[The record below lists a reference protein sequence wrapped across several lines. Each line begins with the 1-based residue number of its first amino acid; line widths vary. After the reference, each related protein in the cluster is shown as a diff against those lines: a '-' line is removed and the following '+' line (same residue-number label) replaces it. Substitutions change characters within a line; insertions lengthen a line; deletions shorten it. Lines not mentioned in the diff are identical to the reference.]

1 MQQSSLEPNS
11 TATTEDF
18 EFSALGEAHYYPLAI
33 VREFMPY
40 LSGHVIE
47 VGAGIGQMSKF
58 FVEAVGS
65 NNFTAVEP
73 DTKFAKQFREE
84 CPEIRLVEGTV
95 SSLPE
100 GTSCNTIV
108 SVNVIEHI
116 DDHVEELTR
125 YHALLSPQKGNLC
138 ILAPARPEIYSPL
151 DKDFGHFRRY
161 TRSTMKAALTEA
173 GFAPKKIFYF
183 NFPGYFAW
191 LLNFKLMQSR
201 TFNPKMVR
209 FYDRFIFRYAH
220 FLESGWCRP
229 CIGQS
234 IVAIAQVR

>member
-1 MQQSSLEPNS
+1 MKEFTLEPNS
-11 TATTEDF
+11 AATTEEF
-18 EFSALGEAHYYPLAI
+18 EFSALREARYYPLAI

-40 LSGHVIE
+40 LSGHVLE
-47 VGAGIGQMSKF
+47 VGAGIGQMSKL
-58 FVEAVGS
+58 FVEAVGG

-73 DTKFAKQFREE
+73 DAKFAKQFREE
-84 CPEIRLVEGTV
+84 CPGIRLVEGTV
-95 SSLPE
+95 SNLPG
-100 GTSCNTIV
+100 GTSCSTIV

-116 DDHVEELTR
+116 EDHVEELAR
-125 YHALLSPQKGNLC
+125 YHALLSPKKGNLC

-161 TRSTMKAALTEA
+161 TRRTMKEALTEA
-173 GFAPKKIFYF
+173 GFAPEKIFYF

-201 TFNPKMVR
+201 SFNPTMVR

-220 FLESGWCRP
+220 CLESEWCRP

-234 IVAIAQVR
+234 IVAIARAR